1 MSAKAPRIR
10 IGVGGW
16 VFEGWRKSFY
26 PDDLPQ
32 SRELEHMSRAVTAI
46 EINGTYYGSQK
57 PESFRRW
64 HAETPEDFVFAVKG
78 PRFATNRR
86 VLKDSAESVE
96 KFLGSGVTELRDKL
110 GPINWQFPPT
120 KAFDAEDFAGF
131 LALLPKERDGVA
143 LRHAVEVRHPSFADP
158 DFVALVRAHDVAVI
172 ISGDSKFP
180 LIPDVTASFVYLR
193 MLGTSPDHVH
203 GYSDADAMA
212 WVDRMRVWAAG
223 GAPDDLAPVSKPNP
237 AHKVSR
243 DVFAFVIDG
252 TKEKNPFAA
261 QDMIRML
268 AD

>member
-1 MSAKAPRIR
+1 NSPMIGRQQRRGEMSAKPPRSR

-64 HAETPEDFVFAVKG
+64 HDETPEDFVFAVKG

-86 VLKDSAESVE
+86 VLAESAESVAR
-96 KFLGSGVTELRDKL
+96 FLASGVTGLKDKL

-120 KAFDAEDFAGF
+120 KAFDASDFSAF
-131 LALLPKERDGVA
+131 LALLPREQDGVA

-158 DFVALVRAHDVAVI
+158 DFIALLREREVAVI
-172 ISGDSKFP
+172 VSGDSKFP
-180 LIPDVTASFVYLR
+180 LIPDVTAPFVYLR
-193 MLGTSPDHVH
+193 MLGTSAEHVA

-212 WVDRMRVWAAG
+212 
-223 GAPDDLAPVSKPNP
+223 
-237 AHKVSR
+237 
-243 DVFAFVIDG
+243 
-252 TKEKNPFAA
+252 
-261 QDMIRML
+261 
-268 AD
+268 

>member
-57 PESFRRW
+57 PESFKRW
-64 HAETPEDFVFAVKG
+64 HDEAPEDFVFAVKG

-86 VLKDSAESVE
+86 VLTEGAESVE
-96 KFLGSGVTELRDKL
+96 KFLASGVTELGDQL

-120 KAFDAEDFAGF
+120 KAFDAADFAGF
-131 LALLPKERDGVA
+131 LTLLPAEYDGVA

-158 DFVALVRAHDVAVI
+158 DFIALLREKGVAVI

-180 LIPDVTASFVYLR
+180 LIPDVTAPFVYLR
-193 MLGTSPDHVH
+193 MLGTSADHIN
-203 GYSDADAMA
+203 GYSDADSMA
-212 WVDRMRVWAAG
+212 WVDRMRIWAAG
-223 GAPDDLAPVSKPNP
+223 GAPDDLTPVATPNP
-237 AHKVSR
+237 AQKVSR

-252 TKEKNPFAA
+252 AKEKNPFAA
-261 QDMIRML
+261 QAMIKML
-268 AD
+268 ED